1 MEHTVFFHASTGVL
15 VARHPKDAW
24 KNTICSMYRNN
35 LLMMN
40 KYLFET
46 CRGQFNWN
54 KLKKKSAS
62 CLSFLCIC
70 MRCEV
75 LTRVSMNNTIFWDRT
90 TCRFVSANNSDHP
103 AASFFRVVQAEQ
115 HKNQFLG

>member
-1 MEHTVFFHASTGVL
+1 MGVL

-24 KNTICSMYRNN
+24 KNTICCVYRNN

-54 KLKKKSAS
+54 KFKKSAY
-62 CLSFLCIC
+62 CWSFSCIC

-75 LTRVSMNNTIFWDRT
+75 LTRVSINNTIFWDRT

-103 AASFFRVVQAEQ
+103 AASIFRVVQA
-115 HKNQFLG
+115 K